1 MTDIFDA
8 THKLPKMLIADD
20 DPSIVRLIAE
30 RCAGVG
36 FEVETAS
43 NGIQAMLR
51 ANRTHPDVLIIDVN
65 MPKADGLSVCER
77 LLDPAKNS
85 FDVVVVTGNRDPET
99 IERCEGLGAFYTHK
113 GPDFWNNLASAL
125 TEIFPGMADR
135 IKQLTI
141 QSIRTKVRKRPR
153 VLVVDDDESME
164 TFFSSRLGKY
174 GVEMLF
180 APNAAQG
187 YRIACR
193 EEPSVIILDY
203 FMPNGDAL
211 YLLSR
216 LRTMP
221 ATVNIPVFV
230 ISGRRLDET
239 TRQNLMREICGRPGA
254 VRIFKK
260 SFDTNE
266 LFGELQLFCG
276 FKESSLK
283 ESQPA

>member
-1 MTDIFDA
+1 MTDNIDA
-8 THKLPKMLIADD
+8 TRTLPKMLIADD

-30 RCAGVG
+30 RCAGAG

-65 MPKADGLSVCER
+65 MPKADGLSVCEH
-77 LLDPAKNS
+77 LLDPTKNS
-85 FDVVVVTGNRDPET
+85 LDVVVVTGSHDPET

-125 TEIFPGMADR
+125 TEIFPRMADR
-135 IKQLTI
+135 IKELTI
-141 QSIRTKVRKRPR
+141 QSMDTKVRKRPR
-153 VLVVDDDESME
+153 VLVVDDDVSIE
-164 TFFSSRLGKY
+164 TFFSSRLRKF

-187 YRIACR
+187 YRIAWR

-216 LRTMP
+216 LRTLP
-221 ATVNIPVFV
+221 ATANIPVFV
-230 ISGRRLDET
+230 ISGRRLDDAV
-239 TRQNLMREICGRPGA
+239 RQNLMREICGRPGA
-254 VRIFKK
+254 VRIFQK
-260 SFDTNE
+260 SFDTDE

-276 FKESSLK
+276 FKESSLRK
-283 ESQPA
+283 SQMA